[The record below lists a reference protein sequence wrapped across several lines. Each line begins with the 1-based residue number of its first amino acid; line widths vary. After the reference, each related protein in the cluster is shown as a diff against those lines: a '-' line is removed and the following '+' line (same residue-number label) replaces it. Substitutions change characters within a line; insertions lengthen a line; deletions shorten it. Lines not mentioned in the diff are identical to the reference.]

1 MQEYAIKVKLTA
13 IVRLRA
19 ADETVARRAATSV
32 LLSIGAEDIRI
43 ANDNHAA
50 LTGDATITKVSFCVE
65 GQPMLVAIGR
75 SSRSKRAKGAAIKQ
89 R

>member
-19 ADETVARRAATSV
+19 ANETVARRAATSV

-75 SSRSKRAKGAAIKQ
+75 RSRSKRAKGAAIKQ